1 MATARSGD
9 FDPRRDNLVPAIL
22 ALSAFVFLIVIATV
36 AMWKW
41 NSVTDAAVII
51 GASVGLVGTI
61 VGVFLGIEVARLRV
75 EDVERARRDA
85 EEARA
90 RAELRALRLAGSL
103 DPARAESLLTANA
116 F

>member
-1 MATARSGD
+1 MSSARSGN
-9 FDPRRDNLVPAIL
+9 FDQRRHSAAPAAL
-22 ALSAFVFLIVIATV
+22 ALSAFLFLIVIALG

-41 NSVTDAAVII
+41 NNVTDAAVII

-75 EDVERARRDA
+75 EDVEQARRDA

-103 DPARAESLLTANA
+103 DPARAETLLTANA